1 MTANR
6 PFRMSFAH
14 QSGCSNDA
22 NRDVVRAKCRKETF
36 ERIDIEPLSIDGEL
50 PDPAALIR
58 EMRDERDAV
67 YSDLIKTAE
76 RRKAN
81 Q

>member
-1 MTANR
+1 MPASRSSRISVAYQPNCSNSANR
-6 PFRMSFAH
+6 AT
-14 QSGCSNDA
+14 
-22 NRDVVRAKCRKETF
+22 VRAKSRGKTF
-36 ERIDIEPLSIDGEL
+36 ERIEIEPLSADGEL
-50 PDPAALIR
+50 PDPAAFIR

-67 YSDLIKTAE
+67 YSDLIKAAK